1 DINSRNLVCGFA
13 PYLSE
18 ASTPTKPE
26 QSHESPPSAL
36 LATSPSLSCADEPDL
51 LDPDCS
57 PGRRI
62 RWTVTCGQCGQVRPT
77 LVMPCGHH
85 YCTGCLQQGK
95 AAQLGAD
102 SSGSVS
108 AVRCRRCSV
117 SSGGS
122 HAPVSSLLENFAA
135 KRYLAGYANQAAH
148 LSPVVSEASKPI
160 DDVEAGRL
168 AAAGLAA
175 ANRHRLLMDYRDR
188 LLPQLEASLTAATT
202 QAAASIERCR
212 LDYLREVENRRAE
225 LLTELASCSA
235 TLASEVSSTRRHL
248 MADREALSR
257 LLALVKAHLTVGA
270 NPSELAMLLTT
281 VEGKLDEVLN
291 RRYPL
296 LHRDP
301 ADCLRYVQP
310 MPVAANAHLLMGAIV
325 YNRQMS
331 KLRQQQPSTGSNNN
345 NYNSHA
351 ASTVGDKNN
360 NNTNVQ
366 SFNLNRRQSMP
377 CTFNK
382 ENRQPVQV
390 DFPNR
395 TCPSTAQPT
404 LKILRLKSLL
414 KLDTTGNRRTSC
426 LAVSPSGDILVADGL
441 GGCVQA
447 FKLSTG
453 CQAYCL
459 GGGGGA
465 RCQQDQLKCPELV
478 AVHRATGNIVI
489 CDTDQASIRLLLYA
503 FGGRTQL
510 KVFGAD
516 AELRAPR
523 ALCFDKDG
531 RVLVLDGRSKR
542 RSLGIR
548 DQDAKQFRA
557 VLFNPGC
564 QLLTNFICA
573 QLFEPTGVAV
583 DAVYRLYVS
592 DYCGGCVMVYNYI
605 GDLLSKLG
613 GPGITDQPCGVA
625 VRHTDGAI
633 VVVGSAVLKRPTSS
647 STAGCY
653 CAILTVLAAD
663 SAPSIGV
670 TAGALLKSIELE
682 LGTFCKCRK
691 FALSESGHLALLGGQ
706 NSVYVYSLA

>member
-1 DINSRNLVCGFA
+1 
-13 PYLSE
+13 
-18 ASTPTKPE
+18 
-26 QSHESPPSAL
+26 
-36 LATSPSLSCADEPDL
+36 
-51 LDPDCS
+51 
-57 PGRRI
+57 
-62 RWTVTCGQCGQVRPT
+62 
-77 LVMPCGHH
+77 
-85 YCTGCLQQGK
+85 
-95 AAQLGAD
+95 
-102 SSGSVS
+102 
-108 AVRCRRCSV
+108 
-117 SSGGS
+117 
-122 HAPVSSLLENFAA
+122 
-135 KRYLAGYANQAAH
+135 YANQAAH

-175 ANRHRLLMDYRDR
+175 ANRHRLLMDYRE
-188 LLPQLEASLTAATT
+188 PSAAT
-202 QAAASIERCR
+202 
-212 LDYLREVENRRAE
+212 
-225 LLTELASCSA
+225 
-235 TLASEVSSTRRHL
+235 
-248 MADREALSR
+248 
-257 LLALVKAHLTVGA
+257 
-270 NPSELAMLLTT
+270 
-281 VEGKLDEVLN
+281 VLN

-345 NYNSHA
+345 YNSHA

-366 SFNLNRRQSMP
+366 SFNLNRRQS
-377 CTFNK
+377 
-382 ENRQPVQV
+382 
-390 DFPNR
+390 
-395 TCPSTAQPT
+395 
-404 LKILRLKSLL
+404 
-414 KLDTTGNRRTSC
+414 
-426 LAVSPSGDILVADGL
+426 DILVADGL
-441 GGCVQA
+441 GGCVRA
-447 FKLSTG
+447 FKLTTG

-691 FALSESGHLALLGGQ
+691 FALSESGHLALLGD
-706 NSVYVYSLA
+706 L